1 MRKQLFIS
9 DLANGAA
16 WVALRLAQGAPRQ
29 LPEAIARLQSQEPVL
44 PRQSGVPA
52 HLQDRVHPQ
61 VLLAAGPQEWSHG
74 LGTAPHQTSASE
86 SRCFTIRLSLG
97 ERPVLIPE

>member
-44 PRQSGVPA
+44 PRQSEFLHIFKTEFILKYFSQPVPRNGVM
-52 HLQDRVHPQ
+52 V
-61 VLLAAGPQEWSHG
+61 
-74 LGTAPHQTSASE
+74 
-86 SRCFTIRLSLG
+86 
-97 ERPVLIPE
+97 